1 MNSEEEA
8 VFQEPLARI
17 EPSQEEEV
25 MEIVTS
31 WMREGIQR
39 RQQQEALSLV
49 MRLLTRRFGSLTLQ
63 LQEQIQSLPVVEL
76 ENLGEALLDFSTIT
90 DLES

>member
-1 MNSEEEA
+1 LNSEEEA